1 MDIYSFDLKMV
12 VFRSMV
18 SDKVWIFT
26 FFIRKYASFYALKQG
41 KDFSFF

>member
-18 SDKVWIFT
+18 RGKVWIFT

-41 KDFSFF
+41 KDFSFC